1 VKERETFASRLGFVL
16 ISAGCAIGLGNVWR
30 FPYIVGQ
37 YGGAAFVLVYLFF
50 LFIMGL
56 PIMVME
62 FAVGR
67 ASRKSVVCSF
77 QELEPRGTKWHWYG
91 WFGMAGNYL
100 LMMFYT
106 TIAGW
111 LLLYFIKMAKGDF
124 VGHDAAGV
132 AQIFGDMTADP
143 GIQILFMGLV
153 VALGMLVCSRGLQNG
168 VEKVNKSM
176 MLCLLVL
183 MAVLAVRAVTLPGA
197 GAGLEFYLK
206 PDFGNL
212 IHNAEGDFILG
223 ETVFAAMGQAF
234 FTLSLGI
241 GAMAIFGSY
250 IGKERRL
257 MGEAINVTLLDTGVA
272 FVAGLIIFPS
282 AFAFG
287 VQPDAGPSLIFIT
300 LPNIFNAMP
309 GGRLWGAL
317 FFVFMSFAAMS
328 TVIAVF
334 ENILSCC
341 MDKWGWSRNRAVAVN
356 TVLIF
361 LLSLPCLLG
370 FNVLSGLQVPMVG
383 GVLDVEDFIVSNNL
397 LPLGSLLYL
406 LFCVTPERFG
416 WGYRKFLK
424 EADTG
429 EGIKFPAGLRFYFT
443 WILPVIVLIIFGVGY
458 EQKFHFIRMLKDL
471 LGL

>member
-1 VKERETFASRLGFVL
+1 
-16 ISAGCAIGLGNVWR
+16 
-30 FPYIVGQ
+30 
-37 YGGAAFVLVYLFF
+37 
-50 LFIMGL
+50 
-56 PIMVME
+56 
-62 FAVGR
+62 
-67 ASRKSVVCSF
+67 
-77 QELEPRGTKWHWYG
+77 
-91 WFGMAGNYL
+91 
-100 LMMFYT
+100 
-106 TIAGW
+106 
-111 LLLYFIKMAKGDF
+111 
-124 VGHDAAGV
+124 
-132 AQIFGDMTADP
+132 
-143 GIQILFMGLV
+143 
-153 VALGMLVCSRGLQNG
+153 
-168 VEKVNKSM
+168 
-176 MLCLLVL
+176 
-183 MAVLAVRAVTLPGA
+183 
-197 GAGLEFYLK
+197 
-206 PDFGNL
+206 
-212 IHNAEGDFILG
+212 
-223 ETVFAAMGQAF
+223 
-234 FTLSLGI
+234 
-241 GAMAIFGSY
+241 
-250 IGKERRL
+250 
-257 MGEAINVTLLDTGVA
+257 
-272 FVAGLIIFPS
+272 
-282 AFAFG
+282 
-287 VQPDAGPSLIFIT
+287 
-300 LPNIFNAMP
+300 MP

-443 WILPVIVLIIFGVGY
+443 WILPVIVLIIFVVGY